1 MARRKCEAEQSTGTS
16 AKPNISVDSS
26 LCKNPDETTPK
37 TRTPQKIQKTIS
49 FKACNSEKESP
60 SVIKDSEI
68 TCDSALHAKV
78 DGLINEFKEFK
89 IRSRESRKES
99 QQNPLLAV
107 NGKVYEETAQLLLNW
122 PDIKNILDLV
132 SECKHI
138 KFFSGD
144 EENGILSVVRCET
157 CYIYIKNFKLKRPSL
172 KLSAMDAAKKGISG

>member
-89 IRSRESRKES
+89 IRSHESRKES

-122 PDIKNILDLV
+122 PDIKNILNLV

-144 EENGILSVVRCET
+144 EENGILSVVRC
-157 CYIYIKNFKLKRPSL
+157 
-172 KLSAMDAAKKGISG
+172 